1 MVMWKGDYWP
11 RFSQALSRKLSSKI
25 WSAVGRPVMPPASLV
40 RLMAAG
46 SRSRCGARRWWP
58 PGGPCRTGVVEEFFL
73 GGAVKEG
80 AQLGGDLLGGGGL
93 HPLDGL
99 GHGVDGALHQLGVGL
114 DEGIGGDHGEE
125 LIAGRAD
132 DVLDHPIVGA
142 VHDDHAA
149 GVGELLGG
157 PGLVE
162 MAPWSSPLA
171 MAAA

>member
-1 MVMWKGDYWP
+1 MAPSKRVPSW
-11 RFSQALSRKLSSKI
+11 AAISS
-25 WSAVGRPVMPPASLV
+25 
-40 RLMAAG
+40 
-46 SRSRCGARRWWP
+46 
-58 PGGPCRTGVVEEFFL
+58 
-73 GGAVKEG
+73 
-80 AQLGGDLLGGGGL
+80 GGGGL

-99 GHGVDGALHQLGVGL
+99 GHGVDRALHQLGVGL

-142 VHDDHAA
+142 VHDDHTAA
-149 GVGELLGG
+149 SVSCLADQ
-157 PGLVE
+157 GLVE